1 MNKKTELLK
10 STLLALLVATSV
22 VLFANSWLNKPS
34 SGENENL
41 ITQFASAVGL
51 GGFFNNE
58 IGLTSGTDVISPVS
72 IIYTSG
78 AKRVIFNKGTDM
90 YNSVYGNIL
99 SVLLCAENGTHNE
112 KVSSSEWY
120 SAQKT
125 QGIYLNYGVS
135 FKRKVFEKGTGCPLP
150 EEIKNVSA
158 AVLTSNDSATNKL
171 VIYIYDYTEGE
182 FYKLL
187 TSVSA
192 RTVEK
197 LLSDADGYTNI
208 PIAEE
213 LGFST
218 DSEINQQIVI
228 DGNAVINLE
237 QQKLQNILFK
247 PISGGFSAL
256 DNRNVNLLL
265 SLFDM
270 SKSSAKQYADIDGTM
285 YIDTYGTLRFSEKQG
300 VSVLEF
306 NAAKETHGVSLESTS
321 QDGEILYDILYTG
334 YSKACAVSEIYETD
348 KLSFYIA
355 SDITTP
361 DENGYTVQL
370 DYISDGVP
378 VFAAEEGNV
387 NHAVTMKFNLSGE
400 LIYYKQ
406 YLFELSQGNGYSNIP
421 GVLDAI
427 NLVYSAIEADD
438 GPIRIKDI
446 STCYKLNETKA
457 DACLC
462 VITGKNGKIYTI
474 PSNSAD

>member
-1 MNKKTELLK
+1 MNKRTELLK

-22 VLFANSWLNKPS
+22 VLFANSWSGRPG

-51 GGFFNNE
+51 GGFLNNE
-58 IGLTSGTDVISPVS
+58 ISLTSGTDVISPVS

-78 AKRVIFNKGTDM
+78 AKRIIFNKGTDM

-99 SVLLCAENGTHNE
+99 SVLLCAENVTHNE
-112 KVSSSEWY
+112 KVPSSEWY

-135 FKRKVFEKGTGCPLP
+135 FKRGVFEKGTGCPLP

-158 AVLTSNDSATNKL
+158 VILTSNDSATNKL

-218 DSEINQQIVI
+218 DSEINRQIVI

-237 QQKLQNILFK
+237 QQKLQNISFK
-247 PISGGFSAL
+247 SVSGGFSAL
-256 DNRNVNLLL
+256 DNRNVNFLL

-285 YIDTYGTLRFSEKQG
+285 YIDTYGTLRFSEKES

-306 NAAKETHGVSLESTS
+306 NAAKETHGVSLENNS
-321 QDGEILYDILYTG
+321 QGGEIFYDILYTG
-334 YSKACAVSEIYETD
+334 YSKARAVSEIFETD
-348 KLSFYIA
+348 NLSFYIA
-355 SDITTP
+355 SNITTP

-370 DYISDGVP
+370 DYVSEGVP
-378 VFAAEEGNV
+378 VFATEEGTET
-387 NHAVTMKFNLSGE
+387 HAVTMKFNLSGE
-400 LIYYKQ
+400 LIYYRK
-406 YLFELSQGNGYSNIP
+406 YHFELSPGNGYSNIP

-427 NLVYSAIEADD
+427 NLVYSAIGTNEE
-438 GPIRIKDI
+438 PIHIKDI
-446 STCYKLNETKA
+446 SACYKLNEAKA
-457 DACLC
+457 EACLC
-462 VITGKNGKIYTI
+462 VITGKNDKIYTI
-474 PSNSAD
+474 PSNNTE